1 MILFTSPG
9 SYVKGPVGS
18 DANIIH
24 NNDGSCTI
32 TDQTWAMSDGA
43 NSGYVPISPSGKTYY
58 YDITYSNTAGNLFYI
73 GVEKFDS
80 NKKSGSNNEC
90 HYIVGTT
97 KAADHI
103 RVFGTVD
110 LSTANGNP
118 AAYAKL
124 RILNAWNGAD
134 SNKVATI
141 HECIF
146 REESTLENFKV
157 NKNGVVSANCFAEGG
172 SVFEDRKNGIVE
184 SPNFI
189 EI

>member
-18 DANIIH
+18 DSNIIY
-24 NNDGSCTI
+24 NSDGSCTI
-32 TDQTWAMSDGA
+32 TNQTWVMSDGA
-43 NSGYVPISPSGKTYY
+43 NSGYVPISPLGKTYY
-58 YDITYSNTAGNLFYI
+58 YDITYSNTSGNQFYI

-80 NKKSGSNNEC
+80 NKKSGSNQEC
-90 HYIVGTT
+90 QYQVGTSL
-97 KAADHI
+97 AADHV

-134 SNKVATI
+134 PNKVATI

-146 REESTLENFKV
+146 REEGALENFKV
-157 NKNGVVSANCFAEGG
+157 NKNGVVSASCFAEGE

-184 SPNFI
+184 SSNFI

>member
-32 TDQTWAMSDGA
+32 IDQTWAMSDGA

-58 YDITYSNTAGNLFYI
+58 YDITYSNTAGNQFYI
-73 GVEKFDS
+73 GVEKYDS
-80 NKKSGSNNEC
+80 NKVSGSNSEC
-90 HYIVGTT
+90 QYQVVTSS
-97 KAADHI
+97 AADHI
-103 RVFGTVD
+103 RVFGTID

-134 SNKVATI
+134 SNKVAII